1 MGAILL
7 STLLSLWGIRL
18 FTVLAAALGLIS
30 AVMAIF
36 RRKGVNL
43 PRTDFAALFLL
54 SAALALLLAGNSRE
68 SLLAAQ
74 GQFAGKEAVSLR
86 HRLVGRP
93 AGGRR
98 EQLPPEKCLG
108 HGG

>member
-1 MGAILL
+1 MMGAILL

-30 AVMAIF
+30 AAMAIL

-54 SAALALLLAGNSRE
+54 SAALALLLAGNSR
-68 SLLAAQ
+68 
-74 GQFAGKEAVSLR
+74 
-86 HRLVGRP
+86 
-93 AGGRR
+93 
-98 EQLPPEKCLG
+98 
-108 HGG
+108 